1 MVKKEGKEDRYMY
14 LHLNLGW
21 YRQAC
26 TCSSLVGKN
35 IPLRYTES
43 DLRYL
48 NQAGFLELPLLPY
61 TVNLQLPLSRMEV
74 K

>member
-26 TCSSLVGKN
+26 TCSSLVGK
-35 IPLRYTES
+35 TSHS
-43 DLRYL
+43 DILSQIRYL
-48 NQAGFLELPLLPY
+48 NQAGFLEF
-61 TVNLQLPLSRMEV
+61 
-74 K
+74 

>member
-43 DLRYL
+43 
-48 NQAGFLELPLLPY
+48 NQIPESGWFP
-61 TVNLQLPLSRMEV
+61 
-74 K
+74 